1 MKSSYR
7 IREGTDAKG
16 RKLRAYLYQDAAH
29 SAIYL
34 DEELRYQLVFPYN
47 RAFLKAFELFPKAE
61 NVLVIGGGMYTL
73 PAYLIRFYP
82 HLNVDVLEPDR
93 DTVELA
99 KKHFRL
105 DELYRDIPDAAA
117 RLNIIHAYGRE
128 YLAENEK
135 KYDVILNDAFAGYDP
150 AYDLMSSKAAML
162 IRSRLNENGIYA
174 ANLLGSEILYDSD
187 FMLDEMKTLLS
198 AFAYTDCLEARDEG
212 AELFCNYVVF
222 ASDKDYFQNPYIEE
236 LLQGTE
242 VIADRD
248 TPHLKEFYEVL
259 SFVSGR

>member
-1 MKSSYR
+1 MNSYQ
-7 IREGTDAKG
+7 IREAKDPKG
-16 RKLRAYLYQDAAH
+16 RKLRAYLYRDAAH

-34 DEELRYQLVFPYN
+34 DEQLRYQLVFPYN
-47 RAFLKAFELFPKAE
+47 RGFLKAFELFPEAE

-82 HLNVDVLEPDR
+82 HLRVDVLEPDE
-93 DTVELA
+93 DTVQLA
-99 KKHFRL
+99 MKYFKL
-105 DELYRDIPDAAA
+105 DELYRDIPDAAT
-117 RLNIIHAYGRE
+117 RLHIIHAYGRE
-128 YLAENEK
+128 YLKENEK
-135 KYDVILNDAFAGYDP
+135 KYDVIINDAFTGYDP
-150 AYDLMSSKAAML
+150 AYDLMSSEAASL

-198 AFAYTDCLEARDEG
+198 AFTYTDCLEAKDEG

-222 ASDKDYFQNPYIEE
+222 ASDKDYFENPYIDE

-242 VIADRD
+242 VIEDRD
-248 TPHLKEFYEVL
+248 TPHLKEFYDVL

>member
-1 MKSSYR
+1 MNSYQ
-7 IREGTDAKG
+7 IREGKDPKG
-16 RKLRAYLYQDAAH
+16 RKLRAYLYRDAAH

-34 DEELRYQLVFPYN
+34 DEKLRHQLVFPYN
-47 RAFLKAFELFPKAE
+47 RAFLKAFELFPEAE

-82 HLNVDVLEPDR
+82 HLRVDVLEPDE

-99 KKHFRL
+99 MKHFRL
-105 DELYRDIPDAAA
+105 DELYQDIPDAAA
-117 RLNIIHAYGRE
+117 RLHIIHAYGRE
-128 YLAENEK
+128 YLKENEK
-135 KYDVILNDAFAGYDP
+135 KYDVIINDAFTGYDP
-150 AYDLMSSKAAML
+150 
-162 IRSRLNENGIYA
+162 
-174 ANLLGSEILYDSD
+174 SEILYDSD

-198 AFAYTDCLEARDEG
+198 AFTYTDCLEAKDEG

-222 ASDKDYFQNPYIEE
+222 ASDKDYFQNPYIDE

-242 VIADRD
+242 VIEDRD
-248 TPHLKEFYEVL
+248 TPHLKEFYDVL